1 MEDTGYSDCDRTNVL
16 IAACF
21 GSIITPL
28 MSTMMNLALVHI
40 GQDFAVGSRELAMVN
55 TVFLLACVVF
65 MVPIA
70 RLASIRGMRCFFILG
85 LIVQVIA
92 AILAIFSPSFV
103 FLLVMR
109 FLLGVGSA
117 AVMVTGMTMIADVFP
132 LERRGW
138 AVGVSTTV
146 IYMGLAL
153 GPTLGGLFSDAVGW
167 RALFGSVVIFA
178 IPALYYM
185 SRFRGEIT
193 PAPNELMDW
202 RGAALWMVMIMV
214 LMYGVMNVAIIWGP
228 PLIALGVVLSGVMA
242 LVLRRTAQPVLNQS
256 MFGIKVFRRSCIAA
270 FMNYGVSYA
279 AGFFMALYLQSIG
292 QLNAA
297 QAGLLMLVQPAVQV
311 LLTARLGALS
321 DRLTDKRLLPTF
333 GMIVTALGAGL
344 FLAFGTVCS
353 FPLVVAQMAVLGL
366 GIALFSAPNTAVILS
381 AVAPPLRGQASGM
394 VAVVRQTGM
403 MVSMGIAM
411 ACIAVIMG
419 STDHLTAANYEAFV
433 TVIHT
438 SFAICLGMSVVGAVV
453 SWFRGKPTVSPDK
466 P

>member
-1 MEDTGYSDCDRTNVL
+1 MEETGYSDRDRKNVL

-40 GQDFAVGSRELAMVN
+40 GRDFAVGSRDLAMVN

-70 RLASIRGMRCFFILG
+70 RLASIRGMRRFFILG
-85 LIVQVIA
+85 LLIQAVA
-92 AILAIFSPSFV
+92 AVLAVFSPSFV
-103 FLLVMR
+103 FLLAMR
-109 FLLGVGSA
+109 FLLGAGSA
-117 AVMVTGMTMIADVFP
+117 AVMVTGMTMIAEVFP
-132 LERRGW
+132 RERRGW

-146 IYMGLAL
+146 IYLGLAL
-153 GPTLGGLFSDAVGW
+153 GPTLGGLISDAVGW
-167 RALFGSVVIFA
+167 RALFWSVVIFA
-178 IPALYYM
+178 IPSLYFTG
-185 SRFRGEIT
+185 RFRGEIT
-193 PAPNELMDW
+193 PAPGEPMDW
-202 RGAALWMVMIMV
+202 RGAALWMVMILV
-214 LMYGVMNVAIIWGP
+214 LMYGVMNVTAVWGL
-228 PLIALGVVLSGVMA
+228 PLIALGIALLALMI
-242 LVLRRTAQPVLNQS
+242 LVLRRTAQPVLNQP

-292 QLNAA
+292 QLTAA

-321 DRLTDKRLLPTF
+321 DRLADKRLLPTL
-333 GMIVTALGAGL
+333 GMVVTALGAGL

-419 STDHLTAANYEAFV
+419 STDNLTAANYGAFV

-438 SFAICLGMSVVGAVV
+438 SFAICLGMSVVGAAV
-453 SWFRGKPTVSPDK
+453 SWFRGTPVVEPDK